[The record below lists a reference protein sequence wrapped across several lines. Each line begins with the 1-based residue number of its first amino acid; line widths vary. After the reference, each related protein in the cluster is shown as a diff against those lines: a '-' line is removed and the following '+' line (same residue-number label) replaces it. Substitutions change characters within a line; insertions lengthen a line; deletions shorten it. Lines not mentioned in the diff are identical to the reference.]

1 MSSIVHYTGFSK
13 AQNQLRT
20 KQFKHIQSSQV
31 IVFFSTKYKIELFHQ
46 AGAVI
51 EARMGGTRVTAG
63 PCPCFRTLQLKMWKK
78 VFLTLYICDKYRLRP
93 SHHINHSQRSQI
105 YIVVLTTTLELGLT
119 TPDQSSPPH
128 PWLAHSTS
136 PVSRPNI
143 AEFVTRIDPAWIFG
157 LMEKILSKK
166 ISSFIR
172 RDKWLLYLM
181 DTRILNHKEIT
192 RRWCWWNSRH
202 MYSYYF
208 VKLILISR
216 KLKYFIVTCESH
228 LSYPSYPSST
238 NDFLLSSRM
247 SWKYN
252 CLSFSPMTNIQPK
265 TISRVCVS
273 VRILSIKLIRPWM
286 ISRSRV
292 SWRTQVFVFLS

>member
-1 MSSIVHYTGFSK
+1 MWPQGPAPAFELYNWRCKKSAKTITSY
-13 AQNQLRT
+13 
-20 KQFKHIQSSQV
+20 QS
-31 IVFFSTKYKIELFHQ
+31 FTPFT
-46 AGAVI
+46 
-51 EARMGGTRVTAG
+51 
-63 PCPCFRTLQLKMWKK
+63 
-78 VFLTLYICDKYRLRP
+78 
-93 SHHINHSQRSQI
+93 NN
-105 YIVVLTTTLELGLT
+105 IVVSLGLELT
-119 TPDQSSPPH
+119 RPDHSSPPR
-128 PWLAHSTS
+128 PWLVHPTS

-216 KLKYFIVTCESH
+216 KLKYFIVTCKSH
-228 LSYPSYPSST
+228 LSYPSYPSSM

-252 CLSFSPMTNIQPK
+252 
-265 TISRVCVS
+265 
-273 VRILSIKLIRPWM
+273 
-286 ISRSRV
+286 
-292 SWRTQVFVFLS
+292 